1 MRNRK
6 ARMDLHRRHM
16 NRFALGLL
24 ALLIALGPAKAAE
37 IRMVSAMAL
46 HDTWLELMPQY
57 EKASGDKVTIIWSP
71 GLEVARKIQAGEKAD
86 IAVLAAAGVDD
97 LIRQGF
103 LADGSRVPLVNSLV
117 GIAIRPGASRPDLTS
132 VASFRK
138 SLLDAG
144 SVVLSG
150 GTSSIYLRKLF
161 QNMGIAREM
170 QAKLY
175 RSPDGRTENVA
186 NVLRRGD
193 ADLGFQQVSELIDEK
208 GIELIGP
215 IPRDVQEVTV
225 WSAGLYRDAP
235 NAGRARALIEFI
247 RSPEAAAII
256 RKHGLDPD

>member
-1 MRNRK
+1 M
-6 ARMDLHRRHM
+6 
-16 NRFALGLL
+16 
-24 ALLIALGPAKAAE
+24 
-37 IRMVSAMAL
+37 
-46 HDTWLELMPQY
+46 
-57 EKASGDKVTIIWSP
+57 
-71 GLEVARKIQAGEKAD
+71 
-86 IAVLAAAGVDD
+86 
-97 LIRQGF
+97 
-103 LADGSRVPLVNSLV
+103 PLVNSLI

>member
-1 MRNRK
+1 MLKYVRG
-6 ARMDLHRRHM
+6 RMGLAFSL
-16 NRFALGLL
+16 FALLT
-24 ALLIALGPAKAAE
+24 IAGPAKAAE

-46 HDTWLELMPQY
+46 HATWLELMPQY

-71 GLEVARKIQAGEKAD
+71 GLEVARKVESGEKAD
-86 IAVLAAAGVDD
+86 IAVLAAAGVDG
-97 LIRQGF
+97 LIRKGF
-103 LADGSRVPLVNSLV
+103 LADGSGVPLVNSLI
-117 GIAIRPGASRPDLTS
+117 GIAIRPGAARPDLTS

-138 SLLDAG
+138 SLLDAR
-144 SVVLSG
+144 SVVLSA

-161 QNMGIAREM
+161 QNMGIANEM

-208 GIELIGP
+208 GIELVGP

-235 NAGRARALIEFI
+235 SAERARALIRFI
-247 RSPEAAAII
+247 RSPEAATII
-256 RKHGLDPD
+256 RKHGLDPS

>member
-1 MRNRK
+1 MLLRMRGG
-6 ARMDLHRRHM
+6 AGLA
-16 NRFALGLL
+16 FAVC
-24 ALLIALGPAKAAE
+24 ALLPMVVPAEAAE
-37 IRMVSAMAL
+37 IRMISAMAL
-46 HDTWLELMPQY
+46 HATWLELMPQY
-57 EKASGDKVTIIWSP
+57 EKASGDKVTILWSP
-71 GLEVARKIQAGEKAD
+71 GLEVARKVESGEKAD

-97 LIRQGF
+97 LISKGF
-103 LADGSRVPLVNSLV
+103 LADGSRVPLVNSLI
-117 GIAIRPGASRPDLTS
+117 GIAIRPGAARPDLTS

-138 SLLDAG
+138 SLLGAR
-144 SVVLSG
+144 SIAMSA

-161 QNMGIAREM
+161 QNMGIAGEM

-215 IPRDVQEVTV
+215 IPRDAQEVTV

-235 NAGRARALIEFI
+235 NAGRARALIRFI
-247 RSPEAAAII
+247 KSPEAAVII
-256 RKHGLDPD
+256 RKHGLNPN